1 MAFTIDLRWLRV
13 LSLRRPLPNK
23 KNRWSVWPA
32 GAMVVDR
39 SDRKLIN
46 DGTADAVLLL
56 VDWWEMGEI
65 VIFGGTSRYIRD

>member
-1 MAFTIDLRWLRV
+1 
-13 LSLRRPLPNK
+13 
-23 KNRWSVWPA
+23 
-32 GAMVVDR
+32 MVVDR